1 MNATPQGAFYRFLTD
16 SLTPNCLFK
25 AYALS
30 KVYSVQQPGILVSGT
45 RACAPGAHGSA
56 AGHEDTK
63 LPEHGESKQP
73 PAQPCHHQPAMG
85 AARALCQFLSSPATW
100 GKLKQPCV
108 LHEKFTSEGGRGG
121 TEQAEYMR
129 AKRKIS
135 AALSNFPLSPE
146 GERAH
151 GTPPHPFPPL
161 FAVYCSE
168 SGLLF
173 IHAITNSAYLLY
185 SDTKMPFHLQNKISR
200 SPNCQGQQMK

>member
-1 MNATPQGAFYRFLTD
+1 MLFLKFTLCSSQAFWCLGQGPVPQEPMALLQAMRTPSFQSTE
-16 SLTPNCLFK
+16 
-25 AYALS
+25 
-30 KVYSVQQPGILVSGT
+30 
-45 RACAPGAHGSA
+45 RANS
-56 AGHEDTK
+56 
-63 LPEHGESKQP
+63 
-73 PAQPCHHQPAMG
+73 HQPSPATTNLPWG
-85 AARALCQFLSSPATW
+85 LPGPLCQFLSSPATW

-185 SDTKMPFHLQNKISR
+185 SDRKMPFHLQNKISR